1 MNIPTELPEYLQPL
15 GFIDGQWCAAVSGAA
30 FEVLDPA
37 TGKKITSVPRMGES
51 DTERAIAAAHK
62 AYPAWRTMTAA
73 ARAGVLEAW
82 AASMRARSDQLAQLL
97 TWEQGKPVS
106 ESKVEIEYAASFFS
120 WFAGEGRRIYG
131 DTIPP
136 HLPDTRILVMR
147 QPMGVVGGITP
158 WNFPSA
164 MVTRKSAPALAAGN
178 CMVLKPAESTPLSA
192 LALAG
197 LALEAGV
204 PPGVFNVVTG
214 AREDAAVIGETLTSH
229 PLVKKIGFTGSTVVG
244 KHLMAGCVD
253 GLKKISLELGGNAP
267 FIVFDDADFEAALA
281 GAMICK
287 YRNTGQ
293 TCISANRILVQDSIH
308 DRFVEAL
315 TARAAELVPGHGLED
330 GVSLGPLIEPRALD
344 KVERLVADALAKGA
358 RLMIGGNRHSLGGTY
373 YEPTVLSDVTP
384 EMDIT
389 REEVFGPVAAIMRFS
404 DEAEAIALAN
414 DTQYGLSGYF
424 YSRDV
429 GRVFRVAEALE
440 TGIVGVNTG
449 LISTEI
455 APFGGVKES
464 GIGREGSKYGIED
477 WTEIKYVCLAGIGEG
492 S

>member
-1 MNIPTELPEYLQPL
+1 MGIPTELPQFCEPL
-15 GFIDGQWCAAVSGAA
+15 GFIQGKWRPAESGAV
-30 FEVLDPA
+30 FPVVDPA
-37 TGKKITSVPRMGES
+37 TGDKITDVPGMGKA
-51 DTERAIAAAHK
+51 DTERAIAAAHQ
-62 AYPAWRTMTAA
+62 AYPAWRAMTAA
-73 ARAGVLEAW
+73 ARARILDAW
-82 AASMRARSDQLAQLL
+82 AALMRARSEELARLL
-97 TWEQGKPVS
+97 TWEQGKPVA
-106 ESKVEIEYAASFFS
+106 ESRVEIEYAASFFS
-120 WFAGEGRRIYG
+120 WFAAEGRRIYG
-131 DTIPP
+131 DVIPA
-136 HLPDTRILVMR
+136 HLPDTRILVLR
-147 QPMGVVGGITP
+147 QPLGVVGGITP

-197 LALEAGV
+197 LAEEAGV

-214 AREDAAVIGETLTSH
+214 SREDAAVIGQTLTSH
-229 PLVKKIGFTGSTVVG
+229 PLVRKIGFTGSTVVG

-267 FIVFDDADFEAALA
+267 FVVFDDADLEAALA
-281 GAMICK
+281 GALICK

-293 TCISANRILVQDSIH
+293 TCISANRILIQDSIH

-315 TARAAELVPGHGLED
+315 VERASQLAPGHGLED

-344 KVERLVADALAKGA
+344 KVERLVADALDKGA
-358 RLMIGGNRHSLGGTY
+358 RLMLGGNRHALGGTY
-373 YEPTVLSDVTP
+373 YEPTVLVDVTP

-389 REEVFGPVAAIMRFS
+389 REEVFGPVAAIMRFKN
-404 DEAEAIALAN
+404 EAEAIALAN

-477 WTEIKYVCLAGIGEG
+477 WTEVKYVCLSGI
-492 S
+492 

>member
-1 MNIPTELPEYLQPL
+1 
-15 GFIDGQWCAAVSGAA
+15 
-30 FEVLDPA
+30 
-37 TGKKITSVPRMGES
+37 
-51 DTERAIAAAHK
+51 
-62 AYPAWRTMTAA
+62 
-73 ARAGVLEAW
+73 
-82 AASMRARSDQLAQLL
+82 
-97 TWEQGKPVS
+97 
-106 ESKVEIEYAASFFS
+106 
-120 WFAGEGRRIYG
+120 
-131 DTIPP
+131 
-136 HLPDTRILVMR
+136 
-147 QPMGVVGGITP
+147 
-158 WNFPSA
+158 
-164 MVTRKSAPALAAGN
+164 
-178 CMVLKPAESTPLSA
+178 MVLKPAESTPLSA

-197 LALEAGV
+197 LAQEAGV

-267 FIVFDDADFEAALA
+267 FIVFDDADFEAALT

-315 TARAAELVPGHGLED
+315 TARAADLVPGHGLED

-373 YEPTVLSDVTP
+373 YEPTVLADVTP

-404 DEAEAIALAN
+404 DEAEAIAQAN